1 MLLLKDKK
9 IIGEI
14 IKKQRKTKKLTQ
26 AQLAE
31 SVELNEKQISRIEAG
46 QNFPTYL
53 SFVKLIEVLDLDLK
67 EFEKTT
73 NNELSDIQQD
83 IIAIIKNSND
93 YELKIFLE
101 IIKPLKK
108 YLK

>member
-83 IIAIIKNSND
+83 IITIIKNSND